1 MKSLLLFIKLLGILL
16 FIAGFS
22 LIIKAELLF
31 DWLENNSD
39 KTSIY
44 VAAISARLIL
54 GVLFVTIAAKSKYP
68 LMIKILGYLL
78 IAVANLLFFI
88 GHENF
93 KEFIS
98 SFIVFVKPYGLLVGL
113 VVIFFGGFL
122 VYAFS
127 SNKKLEKL

>member
-1 MKSLLLFIKLLGILL
+1 MMFLIKFLGILL
-16 FIAGFS
+16 IILGLS
-22 LIIKAELLF
+22 LLVKPELLF

-39 KTSIY
+39 KSIIY
-44 VAAISARLIL
+44 VAAISARLII

-68 LMIKILGYLL
+68 AIIKVLGYLL
-78 IAVANLLFFI
+78 IALASLLFFM

-98 SFIVFVKPYGLLVGL
+98 SFIVFVKPYGLLLGL
-113 VVIFFGGFL
+113 VVVFFGAFL

-127 SNKKLEKL
+127 NNKKIEKL